1 MASSLK
7 CISFPIRPDAM
18 TLPNHPIEW
27 SVPPEADAMPVR
39 LFVGD
44 RFPLEHEE
52 VIRAWIKAGRVR
64 VNKTPCRARDR
75 LRSGDSVTVEPDPE
89 QDDRLRAN
97 PVEVTVLY
105 EDPHIVVVDK
115 PAGETVT
122 RDRQTGTSAFRD
134 GVLDALRN
142 SDQAAAIR
150 ERGYRPRPVHR
161 IDRDTSGAL
170 AFAISREGELHLARQ
185 FRERT
190 VGKEYLAVVH
200 GEFLGESEEISEP
213 IAPDAKDVGLMRID
227 AGRGKPALTR
237 CEPVERFRGYT
248 LLRVRPRTGRRHQ
261 IRLHLAHIGHP
272 VAGDTTYGGMLPMLS
287 AIKSDYRPKRDRPEK
302 SLIERAALHAHAL
315 TFIPVEEDEPVR
327 VESPIAPDMQVLLK
341 MLRKYG
347 RA

>member
-1 MASSLK
+1 
-7 CISFPIRPDAM
+7 
-18 TLPNHPIEW
+18 
-27 SVPPEADAMPVR
+27 MPVR

-52 VIRAWIKAGRVR
+52 LIRAWIEAGRVH
-64 VNKTPCRARDR
+64 VNEAPCRARDQIR
-75 LRSGDSVTVEPDPE
+75 TGDRIAVEPDPE
-89 QDDRLRAN
+89 QDDRLRAES
-97 PVEVTVLY
+97 VEVSLLY
-105 EDPHIVVVDK
+105 EDPHIVVADK

-122 RDRQTGTSAFRD
+122 RDRQTGTSVFRN

-142 SDQAAAIR
+142 SGHAAAIR

-170 AFAISREGELHLARQ
+170 AFAISRDGELHLARQ

-190 VGKEYLAVVH
+190 IGKEYLAVVH
-200 GEFLGESEEISEP
+200 GEFLGDSEEISEP
-213 IAPDAKDVGLMRID
+213 IAADRKDVGLMRID

-248 LLRVRPRTGRRHQ
+248 LLRVRPHTGRRHQ

-287 AIKSDYRPKRDRPEK
+287 GIKSDYRPKRHRSEK
-302 SLIERAALHAHAL
+302 PLIERAALHAHAL
-315 TFIPVEEDEPVR
+315 TFLPVEAAGPVR
-327 VESPIAPDMQVLLK
+327 VESPVAPDMEVLLK